1 MVNRERLVERFL
13 KYVQIDSETRNE
25 KEFSEALIAEM
36 KEMGLEI
43 SRDNAGT
50 PVGSNTDNIVA
61 RLKGSTDQPS
71 VMFSSHMDTVTPGN
85 GVKPIVEDGI
95 IKTDGTT
102 VLGGDDKAGIAAIME
117 ASKF

>member
-43 SRDNAGT
+43 SRDNAAHLLVLT
-50 PVGSNTDNIVA
+50 
-61 RLKGSTDQPS
+61 Q
-71 VMFSSHMDTVTPGN
+71 
-85 GVKPIVEDGI
+85 
-95 IKTDGTT
+95 TT
-102 VLGGDDKAGIAAIME
+102 LLRV
-117 ASKF
+117 